1 MTKRYVSS
9 DIHTVTFSASKVI
22 RTYPYFFDVH
32 MGAFICNEII
42 YNDQGRVGQPQY
54 NRVECITCTSIDRS
68 SILLILR

>member
-42 YNDQGRVGQPQY
+42 YNDRGRVGQPQY
-54 NRVECITCTSIDRS
+54 NGLNALHVP
-68 SILLILR
+68 L